1 MFYLKNDR
9 HLILLHRI
17 TVLIK
22 KRTIICLSMFFIVS
36 PSRNYLAT
44 RMFKSYMLFRQRC
57 VSAIL
62 LTILLLSRH
71 SNRPITMVL
80 PTTMVTIVMPKA
92 IHRHTCPVC
101 FMRSI
106 LLLILDLLFC
116 KYFHLIIPFL

>member
-9 HLILLHRI
+9 HLKLLYGI
-17 TVLIK
+17 AVLIK

-36 PSRNYLAT
+36 PSRNYWAT
-44 RMFKSYMLFRQRC
+44 RIFKSYMLFRQRC

-62 LTILLLSRH
+62 LSIRLLSRH
-71 SNRPITMVL
+71 SNRPITMVH
-80 PTTMVTIVMPKA
+80 PTTMVAIVMPKA
-92 IHRHTCPVC
+92 IHRQICPVC
-101 FMRSI
+101 SLHSI